1 MKNNLFE
8 SIIKIKG
15 IGPKIQKKLEDKNIF
30 NKIDLLLNLPTGTI
44 DRRFCPKLDQLEIGK
59 ISTIFATPIKYN
71 FPRIKRLPSR
81 VTCEDEYS
89 KIDLVFFNTRENYI
103 KQILPLNEEAVI
115 SGKVSLYKNKFQ
127 ITNPDYIRT
136 TDRSK
141 DIKKIMSKYSSISG
155 VSDKTLQKIY
165 CDESSSL
172 PELDEWHD
180 EIFLKKMKWLSWPES
195 LKRLHNP
202 LSVDDV
208 NKNSLF
214 YERLAFDEIFS
225 NLLIFNEIKKRIKKI
240 KKKPKNIEIKNIQ
253 EILDCLPFKLT
264 NDQKDCLDEIIKDMK
279 SEKKMMRVLQG
290 DVGSGKTVLA
300 LISAYLN
307 YSLGYQSAI
316 MVPTEILALQ
326 HFKFFKKIFNNINAN
341 IQLLS
346 GKIKIN
352 DQKKIREDLK
362 KNNIDII
369 IGTHSLFQEKIEFS
383 NLGLVVIDEQ
393 HKFGVKQRIN
403 LSQKGSKNTDVILMT
418 ATPIPRTLILTNYGD
433 MDISTIKAKPFSN
446 NNIET
451 LTKPL
456 EKLNEIINFINTKIE
471 NGDQIYWVCPL
482 IDESEKLKLTA
493 AIKRFDFLKNKIS
506 ASIGLIHGSL
516 KKEEK
521 EKIMDDFINKRIS
534 CIISTTVIEVGIDNP
549 NANTIVIENAERF
562 GLAQL
567 HQLRGRVGRSGS
579 KAHCLLVYSS
589 SISETGKKRLQIMK
603 NSCDGFFISEEDLKL
618 RGFGD
623 IIGYKQSGEKDF
635 LIADPLY
642 HSHLFNIAKEKIDT
656 LQENDYSNFD
666 LLLKIFKKD
675 KVLNIIDTG

>member
-240 KKKPKNIEIKNIQ
+240 KKKPKNIEAKNIE

-352 DQKKIREDLK
+352 DQKKIRENLK
-362 KNNIDII
+362 K
-369 IGTHSLFQEKIEFS
+369 
-383 NLGLVVIDEQ
+383 
-393 HKFGVKQRIN
+393 
-403 LSQKGSKNTDVILMT
+403 M
-418 ATPIPRTLILTNYGD
+418 TLI
-433 MDISTIKAKPFSN
+433 
-446 NNIET
+446 
-451 LTKPL
+451 
-456 EKLNEIINFINTKIE
+456 
-471 NGDQIYWVCPL
+471 
-482 IDESEKLKLTA
+482 
-493 AIKRFDFLKNKIS
+493 
-506 ASIGLIHGSL
+506 
-516 KKEEK
+516 
-521 EKIMDDFINKRIS
+521 
-534 CIISTTVIEVGIDNP
+534 
-549 NANTIVIENAERF
+549 
-562 GLAQL
+562 
-567 HQLRGRVGRSGS
+567 
-579 KAHCLLVYSS
+579 
-589 SISETGKKRLQIMK
+589 
-603 NSCDGFFISEEDLKL
+603 
-618 RGFGD
+618 
-623 IIGYKQSGEKDF
+623 
-635 LIADPLY
+635 
-642 HSHLFNIAKEKIDT
+642 
-656 LQENDYSNFD
+656 
-666 LLLKIFKKD
+666 
-675 KVLNIIDTG
+675 